1 MVAPWSAGRD
11 RSSAVAYTD
20 ARASFFW
27 HELSAHDAP
36 VISVDDGGSSG
47 THTRIHPPSCL
58 YSLSA
63 CIPIACSSEHLADIW
78 VACLSSACAALSAT
92 APTARIT
99 HRTADRAARSRELI
113 YSIRALL
120 VFAMRR
126 YRVPC
131 PRRSTH
137 RVWIDNQIAGCKL
150 CKHSTHRVWI
160 HHQIAG
166 CERADGACLV
176 WCHVLVWSR
185 VLIWCRAC
193 SSGAACARP
202 VTRALDW

>member
-1 MVAPWSAGRD
+1 MM
-11 RSSAVAYTD
+11 
-20 ARASFFW
+20 
-27 HELSAHDAP
+27 HLS
-36 VISVDDGGSSG
+36 
-47 THTRIHPPSCL
+47 
-58 YSLSA
+58 SLSTMVVPRVRTHA
-63 CIPIACSSEHLADIW
+63 SIHLHASIRCPH
-78 VACLSSACAALSAT
+78 VFPSRAALNTLLTFGLPACRLLAQRSVPT
-92 APTARIT
+92 APAARTT

-166 CERADGACLV
+166 CERADGASLV

-202 VTRALDW
+202 VPRALVW